1 MPLPRWF
8 ARFQRRFMHPFV
20 RRISA
25 VAPGY
30 GLLLHTGRKSG
41 RTFRTPLNV
50 FTGPPGG
57 FAIVLAYG
65 HEVDWL
71 RNLRA
76 AGGAE
81 VIKSRKRYVLS
92 NPRIVSGPEA
102 RAQLP
107 FYGRL
112 ASVATRS
119 PDVLLVDAR
128 RV

>member
-8 ARFQRRFMHPFV
+8 ARFQRRFVHPFV
-20 RRISA
+20 RRVA
-25 VAPGY
+25 AFAPGY
-30 GLLLHTGRKSG
+30 GLLEHTGRKSG

-50 FTGPPGG
+50 FAAPPDG

-65 HEVDWL
+65 HDVDWL

-76 AGGAE
+76 AGGAD
-81 VIKSRKRYVLS
+81 VIKNRKRYALS

-102 RAQLP
+102 RAELP

-119 PDVLLVDAR
+119 PEILLVDAR
-128 RV
+128 RC